1 MSKHSSPPETTA
13 LTTSATLEPA
23 EPTQAPRWA
32 LSVLLAVYIILTS
45 LLILNV
51 PINGAPDEAAHI
63 QYVQHLATRGALPVF
78 VPLGANYPGYE
89 FHQPP
94 LYYLLCLPL
103 WKATGAGVQYY
114 MCRLVSLLCGALT
127 LVLLWRA
134 VVALFPNDPRLPILT
149 TGFAALWPLHQG
161 VGASAA
167 NGALSCLFCSAVFYT
182 IARASQRQWKMTD
195 SLLAGAFVG
204 CGILTATASLVML
217 FVAAG
222 AAWYFVSC
230 DNEQGANDSPV
241 YATAAVVGVALL
253 ISGWWLMRNQRL
265 YGDALALGIFNQ
277 AFSKSNPGPAQFL
290 TVFSLTTYL
299 RAFLTILFC
308 TAWGIFGGPETADK
322 MMNPFRQHGPRP
334 EALPG
339 LIFGLACMVATV
351 LVVWGLIRFAKFW
364 QTQPAAARAALRW
377 WSIGF
382 ILVLLSFVQ
391 FNLHYY
397 QAQARYLHPALL
409 PIALAFGLGWREV
422 FGDPSNTKLCW
433 LASSVF
439 GVVLLVLSLWNAL
452 GWRTLV

>member
-1 MSKHSSPPETTA
+1 MSKHSQQHSAPLTPVVAPEPS
-13 LTTSATLEPA
+13 LT
-23 EPTQAPRWA
+23 TQAPRWV

-45 LLILNV
+45 LLIINI
-51 PINGAPDEAAHI
+51 PINGAPDEAAHV
-63 QYVQHLATRGALPVF
+63 QYVHHLAATGTLPVF
-78 VPLGANYPGYE
+78 IPLGSNYPGYE

-94 LYYLLCLPL
+94 LYYLLCVPL

-134 VVALFPNDPRLPILT
+134 VVALFPNDSRLPIIT

-167 NGALSCLFCSAVFYT
+167 NGALSCLFCSVVFYT
-182 IARASQRQWKMTD
+182 IARASQRQWKMSD
-195 SLLAGAFVG
+195 SLLAGLFVG
-204 CGILTATASLVML
+204 CGILTATSSLVML
-217 FVAAG
+217 FVATG
-222 AAWYFVSC
+222 AAWYFVSR
-230 DNEQGANDSPV
+230 DNTQGSNDSPV
-241 YATAAVVGVALL
+241 YAAAAVVGVALL

-290 TVFSLTTYL
+290 TAFPLATYL

-308 TAWGIFGGPETADK
+308 TTWGIFGGPETANK
-322 MMNPFRQHGPRP
+322 MLNPFGTHGPRP

-339 LIFGLACMVATV
+339 LLFGLACIIATV
-351 LVVWGLIRFAKFW
+351 LVIWGLVRLMKSW
-364 QTQPAAARAALRW
+364 QSQPASTLAALRW
-377 WSIGF
+377 WGIGF

-409 PIALAFGLGWREV
+409 PMAVAFGLGWREV
-422 FGDPSNTKLCW
+422 FGGSDNTKLLW
-433 LASSVF
+433 LASSLF
-439 GVVLLVLSLWNAL
+439 GGVLLLLSLWNAF